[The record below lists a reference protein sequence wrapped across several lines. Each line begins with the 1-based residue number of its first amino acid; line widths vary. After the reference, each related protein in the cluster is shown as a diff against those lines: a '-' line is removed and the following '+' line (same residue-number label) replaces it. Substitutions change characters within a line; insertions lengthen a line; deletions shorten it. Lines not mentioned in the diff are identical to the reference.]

1 MGSLKESKEFVIA
14 PPKGFI
20 RSMQNNMGNNNV
32 NEYSPFAIAFV
43 FMLAVPHS
51 QHVQS
56 SVNSFGS
63 FICGN
68 TSRRS
73 NREDR
78 TQEADTKWNRLTLFV
93 LFSHYLNSKLIDQRL
108 IVWHNRI
115 DCWLK
120 RNFNWPIFICG
131 RCCVHIFRIFCKCF
145 LLVINAK
152 LSQNSKERSRK
163 RERESPNWVSEQLNQ
178 LKSKWKSAKWCKQTS
193 SMWRALIGSNT
204 HEEWE
209 RKGGEERGESSKKL
223 IKRRHYLIS
232 SSCFR
237 MWLINL

>member
-1 MGSLKESKEFVIA
+1 MRQQWIVYCRAACEIRVGPNGLQTRPHSTVTQNSSPPHSVSLINGLFKKSKDSVIA
-14 PPKGFI
+14 APKGFI
-20 RSMQNNMGNNNV
+20 RGMQNNMGNNNL

-56 SVNSFGS
+56 SVNSFSS

-73 NREDR
+73 SREFR
-78 TQEADTKWNRLTLFV
+78 TQEADTKWNRLTLFL

-120 RNFNWPIFICG
+120 RNFNWPIFVGAAVCIYF
-131 RCCVHIFRIFCKCF
+131 VYFASVFC
-145 LLVINAK
+145 L
-152 LSQNSKERSRK
+152 
-163 RERESPNWVSEQLNQ
+163 
-178 LKSKWKSAKWCKQTS
+178 
-193 SMWRALIGSNT
+193 
-204 HEEWE
+204 
-209 RKGGEERGESSKKL
+209 
-223 IKRRHYLIS
+223 
-232 SSCFR
+232 
-237 MWLINL
+237 

>member
-20 RSMQNNMGNNNV
+20 RGVQNNMGNNNV

-73 NREDR
+73 SREER

-120 RNFNWPIFICG
+120 RFNWPIFVGAAVCIYF
-131 RCCVHIFRIFCKCF
+131 VYFASVFC
-145 LLVINAK
+145 L
-152 LSQNSKERSRK
+152 
-163 RERESPNWVSEQLNQ
+163 
-178 LKSKWKSAKWCKQTS
+178 
-193 SMWRALIGSNT
+193 
-204 HEEWE
+204 
-209 RKGGEERGESSKKL
+209 
-223 IKRRHYLIS
+223 
-232 SSCFR
+232 
-237 MWLINL
+237 